1 MKEEELKFTKN
12 HLWVHIDNSNATV
25 GLSDYAQKELGDIVF
40 VEMPEKGK
48 NVKRN
53 DVVGTVE
60 SVKSVSDLISPLSG
74 EIIDFNKQL
83 EDTPELIN
91 KDPYGE
97 GWVFKIKI
105 SDSSEISD
113 LMDYQAYSKFTEE
126 QT

>member
-12 HLWVHIDNSNATV
+12 HLWVYIDNSNATV

-48 NVKRN
+48 SVKK
-53 DVVGTVE
+53 DEVVGTVE

-105 SDSSEISD
+105 SDSSEISA

>member
-12 HLWVHIDNSNATV
+12 HLWVYIDNSNATV

-48 NVKRN
+48 SVKK
-53 DVVGTVE
+53 DEVVGTVE

>member
-12 HLWVHIDNSNATV
+12 HLWVYIENSNATV

-48 NVKRN
+48 SVKK
-53 DVVGTVE
+53 DEVVGTVE

>member
-1 MKEEELKFTKN
+1 MKEEELKFTRN
-12 HLWVHIDNSNATV
+12 HLWVYVEDASATV

-48 NVKRN
+48 TVKK
-53 DVVGTVE
+53 DEVVGTVE

-97 GWVFKIKI
+97 GWVFKIKL
-105 SDSSEISD
+105 SDSSEVSD
-113 LMDYQAYSKFTEE
+113 LMDYQTYSKFTEE